1 MRIAESEL
9 ILNSDGSVYHL
20 NLLPGE
26 VANTIILVG
35 DPERVPKISRYFDK
49 IEIQKT
55 KREFVIHTGFIGTK
69 RITVLSTGMGTD
81 NIDITLN
88 ELDAL
93 FNIDFETR
101 TIKEQLTSLQFIR
114 IGTSGAVLPEID
126 VDTFLASEMAIG
138 LDGLMGFYQTKK
150 QALDVSIEA
159 VLEPI
164 IAPLGVRTA
173 VTYASE
179 KLLHQFA
186 FDMRKGVTIT
196 NTGFY
201 APQGRSLRLTPT
213 NKHFIDELIQVD
225 LPGNRKIT
233 NMEMETSGIY
243 GLCTLM
249 GHEAISLNAIL
260 ANRAN
265 GIFTKDAYKT
275 VDKLIQITLERIAH
289 Q

>member
-213 NKHFIDELIQVD
+213 NKHFIDELIQVA

>member
-9 ILNSDGSVYHL
+9 ILNSNNSVYHL

-49 IEIQKT
+49 IELQKT
-55 KREFVIHTGFIGTK
+55 KREFVIHTGYIGTK

-101 TIKEQLTSLQFIR
+101 TIKEQLTSLQIIR

-138 LDGLMGFYQTKK
+138 LDGLMGFYQTQK
-150 QALDVSIEA
+150 QDLDVAFEA

-164 IAPLGVRTA
+164 IAPLGVRMA
-173 VTYASE
+173 VTYASD
-179 KLLHQFA
+179 KLLQQFA
-186 FDMRKGVTIT
+186 FDMRKGVTLT

-213 NKHFIDELIQVD
+213 NKHFIDELIQVA

-243 GLCTLM
+243 GLSTLM

>member
-159 VLEPI
+159 TLEPI

-213 NKHFIDELIQVD
+213 NKHFIDELIQVA